1 MSQKRERN
9 WKGEERAG
17 TAVGAVAG
25 LGHRSASFR
34 SRAHPLLRCP
44 GIRFTPNCKAAG
56 LAFVL
61 AFSFAG
67 SMRKGKVGSVGLQV
81 NARPMGYL
89 GDDWWARK
97 HRNSLFHLQAG
108 LQGLGGKLENLSAD
122 SSIYLEIRRSI
133 AKQSVKVVML
143 VGEWEWEPDWGQ
155 WSTLWGICNLVSF
168 TCVCV
173 CVHTYIHSKVHCL
186 YFNFKFLHS
195 HKKYILC
202 KILGLVSCVRRFST

>member
-1 MSQKRERN
+1 MRPAKTSEE
-9 WKGEERAG
+9 GEEQERTQNEPEERKG
-17 TAVGAVAG
+17 LEGRGEGWYRGGSRRWVGASQR
-25 LGHRSASFR
+25 LIQEPCP
-34 SRAHPLLRCP
+34 PLLRCP

-155 WSTLWGICNLVSF
+155 WSTLWGICN
-168 TCVCV
+168 
-173 CVHTYIHSKVHCL
+173 
-186 YFNFKFLHS
+186 
-195 HKKYILC
+195 
-202 KILGLVSCVRRFST
+202 